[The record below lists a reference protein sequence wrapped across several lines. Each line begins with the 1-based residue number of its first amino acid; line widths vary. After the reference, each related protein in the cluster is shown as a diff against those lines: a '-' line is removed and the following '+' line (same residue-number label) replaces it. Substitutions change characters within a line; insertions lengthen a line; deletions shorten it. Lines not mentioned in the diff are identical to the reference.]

1 MKTYVYRSE
10 RNRSI
15 SDDLHDYQ
23 EPKRGGGDPTHG
35 CILMEIIMS
44 EWMNVKEIYMSGQ
57 MNMKEINMSGWM
69 NA

>member
-23 EPKRGGGDPTHG
+23 EPERGGKRGGPYTWMDFNGHHY
-35 CILMEIIMS
+35 
-44 EWMNVKEIYMSGQ
+44 EWMDECGANNYD
-57 MNMKEINMSGWM
+57 GWM